1 MVKGMKKR
9 MNDKAISDAELIKL
23 DGNEDAADEGE
34 GKV

>member
-1 MVKGMKKR
+1 MVKKR